1 MTYNRTDA
9 PRTEGGVSPVRTQ
22 TETYYTTPDAPSP
35 YFLERVRWSAV
46 LAGIVT
52 VLATLIV
59 LTVLG
64 IAIGLST
71 FDASEADA
79 FGTSAGIWGA
89 VSGLIAYLLGG
100 VVAGRTGGVAL
111 RADDGTIRNNGLLHG
126 GLVWMVT
133 LVLVVN
139 VLGTGLGSIINVAGG
154 VVSTAAT
161 AASNVAAGAAQN
173 PEVVATAAGAVG
185 DTAAGAEGTA
195 EPGVAGTINEAVAS
209 AQEQIAQIDEQD
221 VENVARDASN
231 AAWAAL
237 LVLGLTA
244 AAALLGGMLGGR
256 ALPERHTT
264 TNTTASARRS

>member
-9 PRTEGGVSPVRTQ
+9 PRTEGGVPPVRTQ
-22 TETYYTTPDAPSP
+22 TETYYTTPGAPSP

-79 FGTSAGIWGA
+79 FGLGAGIWGA

-111 RADDGTIRNNGLLHG
+111 RADDGSIRNNGLLHG

-173 PEVVATAAGAVG
+173 PEVVATAAGA
-185 DTAAGAEGTA
+185 EGTA
-195 EPGVAGTINEAVAS
+195 EPGVASTINEAVAS